1 MHLAAFIVEW
11 LEKTSEKDCP
21 VYEQLEKRT
30 NIICVPGPRNGPI
43 MPVVSIGL
51 FWFFIPMETTMP

>member
-30 NIICVPGPRNGPI
+30 NIICVTGPRNGP
-43 MPVVSIGL
+43 V
-51 FWFFIPMETTMP
+51 IPLLVLMLSETDR